1 MFKKISLSLT
11 NTPIP
16 LYIHFLLIFYLQAQ
30 HVWTSFFFV
39 LTLTQE
45 RIYLP
50 KLQFSS
56 SVGYNKFE
64 SVTLDI
70 LKSRCGAS
78 SVEFI
83 FKYTRIIEFLMMQN
97 VFWNNCMPDTSMINM
112 DHSFCKSHGN
122 VCSENS
128 FEKSNFSQ

>member
-1 MFKKISLSLT
+1 MFELQ
-11 NTPIP
+11 
-16 LYIHFLLIFYLQAQ
+16 FLL
-30 HVWTSFFFV
+30 

-45 RIYLP
+45 RVYLP
-50 KLQFSS
+50 KLKFSS

-78 SVEFI
+78 SIEFI
-83 FKYTRIIEFLMMQN
+83 FKYTMQN
-97 VFWNNCMPDTSMINM
+97 VFWNNCMPDISMINM

>member
-1 MFKKISLSLT
+1 MFEL
-11 NTPIP
+11 
-16 LYIHFLLIFYLQAQ
+16 H
-30 HVWTSFFFV
+30 FFFV
-39 LTLTQE
+39 LTLTQV
-45 RIYLP
+45 P

-97 VFWNNCMPDTSMINM
+97 VF
-112 DHSFCKSHGN
+112 
-122 VCSENS
+122 
-128 FEKSNFSQ
+128 

>member
-1 MFKKISLSLT
+1 MFDL
-11 NTPIP
+11 
-16 LYIHFLLIFYLQAQ
+16 HFFL
-30 HVWTSFFFV
+30 

-78 SVEFI
+78 SIEFI

-97 VFWNNCMPDTSMINM
+97 VFWNNCMPDTSMINRIILFVKVTEM
-112 DHSFCKSHGN
+112 CVQRIPLKN
-122 VCSENS
+122 LILVN
-128 FEKSNFSQ
+128 KA

>member
-1 MFKKISLSLT
+1 MFDL
-11 NTPIP
+11 
-16 LYIHFLLIFYLQAQ
+16 HFFL
-30 HVWTSFFFV
+30 

-78 SVEFI
+78 SIEFI

-112 DHSFCKSHGN
+112 NHSFCKSHGN